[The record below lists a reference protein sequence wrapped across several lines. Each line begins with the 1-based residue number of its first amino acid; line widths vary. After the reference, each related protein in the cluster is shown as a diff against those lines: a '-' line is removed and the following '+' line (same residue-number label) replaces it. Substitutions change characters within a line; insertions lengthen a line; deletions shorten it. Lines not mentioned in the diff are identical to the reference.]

1 MRMQAAM
8 LKYRKFYRKNDSL
21 SSLGLPLEV
30 DPVTSNPWIQ
40 PVYLGEKGSTHR
52 EMGKK
57 ANIPYKRVN

>member
-8 LKYRKFYRKNDSL
+8 SKYRKFYRKNDSL
-21 SSLGLPLEV
+21 SSLGLPPEV
-30 DPVTSNPWIQ
+30 DPVTSSWIQ